1 MPVLKVSPILLSL
14 SIGIPALS
22 MMPINHA
29 PADVALEQAMVSMH
43 AAMARVHHTGNPDR
57 DFAAMM
63 IAHHEGAIEMAK
75 VELQYGT
82 DPRLRRLAQE
92 IIVTQQS
99 EIAVMQLALKQPK
112 PELPIAPASK

>member
-1 MPVLKVSPILLSL
+1 
-14 SIGIPALS
+14 
-22 MMPINHA
+22 MMPTNHA
-29 PADVALEQAMVSMH
+29 PADVALEQAMTSMH
-43 AAMARVHHTGNPDR
+43 AAMAHVHRTGNPDS

-82 DPRLRRLAQE
+82 DPRLRRLAQG

-99 EIAVMQLALKQPK
+99 EIVAMQLALKQPK
-112 PELPIAPASK
+112 AELPMAPVSK